1 MKTGRLLT
9 LFLICLPLR
18 AYLQV
23 PALDVQ
29 FGSHYTQLIQEHPLG
44 RDAYLPHPGYSFGVH
59 YLHPMDKRLSLRGG
73 LRILSISY
81 KTKEELIRWGIDF
94 DPDTGLPKPNAS
106 KDRIQLIHHDRFI
119 EVPVWLRYNFTTSR
133 LRLFVELGLV
143 NNLYINSE
151 NVSLING
158 QETWRGI
165 AKDSRRK
172 SFGSSA
178 QVGFGVDYAITK
190 RWGVFLQ
197 PYFRRDITPMG
208 KIWGPYSTTFY
219 VYGANVGGSLY
230 LGKE

>member
-9 LFLICLPLR
+9 LFLLCLPLR

-29 FGSHYTQLIQEHPLG
+29 IGSHYTRLIQEHPLE
-44 RDAYLPHPGYSFGVH
+44 RDAHLPHPGYSLGVH
-59 YLHPMDKRLSLRGG
+59 YLHPIDKRLSLRGG
-73 LRILSISY
+73 LRILNMSY
-81 KTKEELIRWGIDF
+81 KTKEERIRWGTDF
-94 DPDTGLPKPNAS
+94 DPDTGLPKLNAS
-106 KDRIQLIHHDRFI
+106 EDRIQLIHHDRFI
-119 EVPVWLRYNFTTSR
+119 EVPVWLRYNFTTSK
-133 LRLFVELGLV
+133 LRLFVELGLA
-143 NNLYINSE
+143 NNLYVNSE
-151 NVSLING
+151 NISLING
-158 QETWRGI
+158 QETWRGT
-165 AKDSRRK
+165 AKDSRRR

-219 VYGANVGGSLY
+219 AYGANVGGSFY
-230 LGKE
+230 LG